1 MSASANQGSSW
12 LDVAVPIGPNA
23 TSGAQQS
30 NFASFNDGS
39 FTFASSPNPGLTA
52 GLSNLTGG
60 VAAVGQGVGN
70 ALTGAGVSMQG
81 TVLPLLVIGGLVWLI
96 ATRHK

>member
-12 LDVAVPIGPNA
+12 LDVAVPIGPTA

-30 NFASFNDGS
+30 NFTSFNDGS
-39 FTFASSPNPGLTA
+39 FTFASSPDPGITA
-52 GLSNLTGG
+52 GLSNLSGG
-60 VAAVGQGVGN
+60 AAAIGQGIGN

-81 TVLPLLVIGGLVWLI
+81 TVLPLIVIGGLIWFLMH
-96 ATRHK
+96 RH